1 MPPRGWNGCA
11 RFVPD
16 CALELA
22 NMAELYKTPPSRILR
37 ISDPLTAWAL
47 DEGIAQVMLRL
58 RNGDKLRPKR
68 TGNNIDMLKA
78 MGVEIE
84 GLKEE

>member
-1 MPPRGWNGCA
+1 M
-11 RFVPD
+11 VK
-16 CALELA
+16 
-22 NMAELYKTPPSRILR
+22 LYKMPPSRILR

-47 DEGIAQVMLRL
+47 DEGIAHVMLRL
-58 RNGDKLRPKR
+58 RNGDKLRPQR

-84 GLKEE
+84 GLKEG